1 MKRTLLTLLAA
12 LFISSMA
19 FAQNRPY
26 DKSGLNVFE
35 ARKADSVQFTGIK
48 VKIGGAFTQSWQ
60 NLKDQNTAV
69 TRLDPTGKINL
80 TKLIALNP
88 GFNTANANMYFDIQ
102 LGDGMSLNLTSYLSA
117 KHHNETWVKGGYIQF
132 DKLPFLHSAF
142 FDNIMKFTTL
152 KVGHMEINYGDA
164 HFRRSDNGNSIYN
177 PFIENNI
184 MDEFTTEIGFEVD
197 VQHNGFLAVGGMTN
211 GEIKGDELKATA
223 YPSGSDGKHHPAFLG
238 KIGFDKQ
245 LSEKVRLRVTGSGYY
260 TAGSVSNTL
269 FGGDRGGSHYFY
281 VIENAATTAEAFSG
295 RFNPGFGDKIGALM
309 GNIFLKAGGFE
320 WFTTLETS
328 QGRAKNETSSR
339 KATQFVTDA
348 VYRFG
353 KTENFWIGARYNSV
367 KATILNIPPVTT
379 PATLATP
386 YDVKLDRT
394 AFSAGWFVTKNIMA
408 KAEYVTQNYNDF
420 QPNDIRN
427 GAKFHGVIIE
437 AVVGF

>member
-1 MKRTLLTLLAA
+1 MKRILLTLLVG
-12 LFISSMA
+12 LFISNMA

-26 DKSGLNVFE
+26 DKTGLNVFE
-35 ARKADSVQFTGIK
+35 TPKTDTIKFTGVK

-60 NLKDQNTAV
+60 SLQDQHDFVPVAGV
-69 TRLDPTGKINL
+69 DPN
-80 TKLIALNP
+80 KLVVLNP

-102 LGDGMSLNLTSYLSA
+102 LGDGMSLNLTEYLSA

-132 DKLPFLHSAF
+132 TKLPFLHSDF
-142 FDNIMKFTTL
+142 FDNLMKYTTL

-197 VQHNGFLAVGGMTN
+197 VQHNGWLAVGGVTN

-223 YPSGSDGKHHPAFLG
+223 YPGGSDGKHHPAFLG

-245 LSEKVRLRVTGSGYY
+245 LADKIRLRVTGSAYY
-260 TAGSVSNTL
+260 TKGSVSNTL

-281 VIENAATTAEAFSG
+281 VIEKAATTAEAFSG
-295 RFNPGFGDKIGALM
+295 RFNPGFTDKIGALM
-309 GNIFLKAGGFE
+309 GNVFLKASGFE
-320 WFTTLETS
+320 WFTTIES
-328 QGRAKNETSSR
+328 SWGRAKSETVTR
-339 KATQFVTDA
+339 NATQFVTDA

-353 KTENFWIGARYNSV
+353 GSENYWIGARYNTV
-367 KATILNIPPVTT
+367 KSGLLNGTSTYNVN
-379 PATLATP
+379 LN
-386 YDVKLDRT
+386 RT
-394 AFSAGWFVTKNIMA
+394 AISAGWFVTKNIMA
-408 KAEYVTQNYNDF
+408 KAEYVNQNYDHF
-420 QPNDIRN
+420 LPTDIRSN
-427 GAKFHGVIIE
+427 ANFKGIVIE

>member
-1 MKRTLLTLLAA
+1 MKRILLTLLVG
-12 LFISSMA
+12 LFISNMA

-26 DKSGLNVFE
+26 DKTGLNVFE
-35 ARKADSVQFTGIK
+35 TPKNDSAKYTGLKI
-48 VKIGGAFTQSWQ
+48 KIGGAFTQSWQ
-60 NLKDQNTAV
+60 NLKDSHSFVPVAGV
-69 TRLDPTGKINL
+69 DPN
-80 TKLIALNP
+80 KLVVLNP

-102 LGDGMSLNLTSYLSA
+102 LGDGMTLNLTEYLSA

-132 DKLPFLHSAF
+132 TKLPFLHSAF
-142 FDNIMKFTTL
+142 FDNLMKYTTL

-197 VQHNGFLAVGGMTN
+197 VQHNGWLAVGGVTN

-223 YPSGSDGKHHPAFLG
+223 YPGASDGKHHPAFLG

-245 LSEKVRLRVTGSGYY
+245 LADNIRLRVTGSAYY

-281 VIENAATTAEAFSG
+281 VIEKAATTAEAFSG
-295 RFNPGFGDKIGALM
+295 RFNPGFTDKIGALM
-309 GNIFLKAGGFE
+309 GNAFLKASGFE
-320 WFTTLETS
+320 WFTTVES
-328 QGRAKNETSSR
+328 SWGRAKSETVTR
-339 KATQFVTDA
+339 NATQFVTDA

-353 KTENFWIGARYNSV
+353 STENYWIGARYNTV
-367 KATILNIPPVTT
+367 KSGLLNGTATYN
-379 PATLATP
+379 
-386 YDVKLDRT
+386 VKLNRT
-394 AFSAGWFVTKNIMA
+394 AISAGWFVTKNIMA
-408 KAEYVTQNYNDF
+408 KAEYVNQNYDNF
-420 QPNDIRN
+420 LPTDIRSN
-427 GAKFHGVIIE
+427 ANFKGVIIE